1 MKRRKERYTFFKII
15 PIWCLSLRP
24 IKRKESIC
32 SPYSCKTIKSKMEPS
47 DFKELFTYNH
57 TVRQNY
63 IDAFKKNLLWLDMI
77 KNHETAWLSLKD
89 TLLHIIWAEDSWI
102 NYSIHGLE
110 DPNRPFPYSNYKS
123 WSVIDDYNYECISK
137 VNNYLSSLKPDDLYK
152 SVSRINNDGIR
163 RTTTVKDVLIHVIT
177 EELHHRG
184 EIIAILWQMN
194 IQPPDMG
201 WLSVMKKTDPVWV
214 MK

>member
-1 MKRRKERYTFFKII
+1 MVFLCKIDKERRGNLFVVGA
-15 PIWCLSLRP
+15 
-24 IKRKESIC
+24 
-32 SPYSCKTIKSKMEPS
+32 CKTIKNTAMETS
-47 DFKELFTYNH
+47 DVKELFTYNH

-63 IDAFKKNLLWLDMI
+63 VDAFKILSWEDMI

-89 TLLHIIWAEDSWI
+89 TLLHIIWVEDSWI
-102 NYSIHGLE
+102 NYSIQGLE

-123 WSVIDDYNYECISK
+123 WSTIDDYNFNSTLK
-137 VNNYLSSLKPDDLYK
+137 VNNYLSLLKPDDLCK
-152 SVSRINNDGIR
+152 SVSRINKDGIR
-163 RTTTVKDVLIHVIT
+163 RNTTVKDVLIHVMA

-201 WLSVMKKTDPVWV
+201 WLSVMKKTDPLWV
-214 MK
+214 LK

>member
-1 MKRRKERYTFFKII
+1 MARH
-15 PIWCLSLRP
+15 
-24 IKRKESIC
+24 
-32 SPYSCKTIKSKMEPS
+32 
-47 DFKELFTYNH
+47 D
-57 TVRQNY
+57 Q
-63 IDAFKKNLLWLDMI
+63 
-77 KNHETAWLSLKD
+77 NHETAWLSLKD

-102 NYSIHGLE
+102 NYSIQGLE

-123 WSVIDDYNYECISK
+123 WSVIDDYNIECISK

-163 RTTTVKDVLIHVIT
+163 RTTIVKDVLIHVII

-214 MK
+214 TK

>member
-1 MKRRKERYTFFKII
+1 MVFLYKIDKERRGNLFVVGA
-15 PIWCLSLRP
+15 
-24 IKRKESIC
+24 
-32 SPYSCKTIKSKMEPS
+32 CKTIKNITMETS
-47 DFKELFTYNH
+47 DVKELFTYNH

-63 IDAFKKNLLWLDMI
+63 VDAFKKLSWEDMI

-89 TLLHIIWAEDSWI
+89 TLLHIIWVEDSWI
-102 NYSIHGLE
+102 NYSIQGLE

-123 WSVIDDYNYECISK
+123 WSTIDDYNFNSTLK
-137 VNNYLSSLKPDDLYK
+137 VNNYLSLLKPDDLCK
-152 SVSRINNDGIR
+152 SVSRINKDGIR
-163 RTTTVKDVLIHVIT
+163 RNTTVKDVLIHVMA

-201 WLSVMKKTDPVWV
+201 WLSVMKKTDPLWV
-214 MK
+214 LK